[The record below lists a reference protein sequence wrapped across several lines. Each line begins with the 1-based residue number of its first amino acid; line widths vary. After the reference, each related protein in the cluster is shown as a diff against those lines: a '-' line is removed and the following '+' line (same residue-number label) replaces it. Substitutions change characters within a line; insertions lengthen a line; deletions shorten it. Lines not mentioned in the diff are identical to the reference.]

1 MVNTVSYR
9 CYRFNALFCSM
20 SPYKARN
27 GSKASVHWPVDLAS
41 PSVSS
46 FFTLLFSG
54 IHFEPGARRRILP
67 TRLHD
72 LKVIQ
77 LTSPNL

>member
-41 PSVSS
+41 PSLSS
-46 FFTLLFSG
+46 FFTLLFL
-54 IHFEPGARRRILP
+54 AYILSQVLVDAYF
-67 TRLHD
+67 RHD
-72 LKVIQ
+72 FT
-77 LTSPNL
+77 TSK